1 MKSALDSADKT
12 YNAIN
17 ERIDQ
22 YIERAAI
29 EAPAGGRYQPVWEPP
44 QERETLELAASGISN
59 VIWCIGFRP
68 NYQWLDVPVFNGR
81 GYPAHTRGVTGFPG
95 LYFIGLPW
103 LYTWGSG
110 RFSGIDQDA
119 RYVVEYLVSL
129 AKSRHWKQS
138 SGLYSLA

>member
-1 MKSALDSADKT
+1 MFDIANKIKILAVTDSLGHDLLSPLSRLRSRAELAFR
-12 YNAIN
+12 NAPM
-17 ERIDQ
+17 D
-22 YIERAAI
+22 
-29 EAPAGGRYQPVWEPP
+29 AP
-44 QERETLELAASGISN
+44 ERETLELAASGISN

>member
-1 MKSALDSADKT
+1 
-12 YNAIN
+12 
-17 ERIDQ
+17 
-22 YIERAAI
+22 